1 MTTKERTLRFI
12 AYKGLSVKKFEEM
25 CGLSN
30 GYINSMKSGYGN
42 AKLSQVLRTFPEL
55 NRDWLVY
62 GEGEM
67 LVQSQEPTPQPT
79 ENIEFAL
86 PFERFEAQGSIVA
99 ENALVDELRAQIE
112 KLQAKVDYLNQEL
125 GKKSAILEFLQ
136 ENGNKHIHI
145 VGHSESTTI
154 K

>member
-12 AYKGLSVKKFEEM
+12 TAKGLSIKKFEEM

-42 AKLSQVLRTFPEL
+42 NKLAQVLSAFPEL

-67 LVQSQEPTPQPT
+67 LRSITQPKEDSASSQP
-79 ENIEFAL
+79 NIVGEAL
-86 PFERFEAQGSIVA
+86 PLQEDGLIA
-99 ENALVDELRAQIE
+99 ELRAQIE
-112 KLQAKVDYLNQEL
+112 RLESKVDNLNQEL
-125 GKKSAILEFLQ
+125 GEKNALIKLMRK
-136 ENGNKHIHI
+136 GG
-145 VGHSESTTI
+145 VESV
-154 K
+154 